1 MTSKGY
7 INDFYR
13 QFEKLNDN
21 LEKATNTISKM
32 SLELSLT
39 KDEIKSLKKEVEK
52 LNKGKQELLLEMKTT
67 KEKYQQENIDKIPK
81 KEYETFK
88 RKYLEILEEA
98 KEERKKD
105 LLNNPYKKEE
115 INLINRLIKYC
126 DNHLLFLKKFFV
138 PFSNNRTESDLRGIK
153 IKQKLDNLEV

>member
-52 LNKGKQELLLEMKTT
+52 LNKEKQELLLEMKTT

-153 IKQKLDNLEV
+153 IKQKIG